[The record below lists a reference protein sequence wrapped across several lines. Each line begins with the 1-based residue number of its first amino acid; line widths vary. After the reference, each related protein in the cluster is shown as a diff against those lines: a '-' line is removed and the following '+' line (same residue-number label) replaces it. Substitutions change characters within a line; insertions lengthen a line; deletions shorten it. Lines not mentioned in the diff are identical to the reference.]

1 MKGMAKKQ
9 TAKKGILRGNAV
21 ATATPLPRI
30 SAILSD
36 RRKRLLFALIEE
48 YVKNKIPVSSNL
60 LAKRGYFNLSSA
72 TLRSEM
78 QELEDLGLLEQ
89 PHTSAGRIPSDA
101 GYRLFVN
108 EFFNG
113 SGLAADKTCL
123 PASPAGG
130 QAGRRSPVLAENTKT
145 PADIVK
151 SLAKQAKGLAIFH
164 DAVLHDFFQS
174 GFPEFF
180 ANPEFEDSRNIV
192 NFGKFFEKLENEF
205 DELFAEI
212 ENDSPRIFIGREL
225 PMKEAENFS
234 LIVSRCDFGGER
246 SGIFAL
252 LGPKRMDYRRNWRLL
267 NDLIRLLK

>member
-1 MKGMAKKQ
+1 MEGMAKKEK
-9 TAKKGILRGNAV
+9 TKKETLHGNAV
-21 ATATPLPRI
+21 AAATPLPRI

-36 RRKRLLFALIEE
+36 RQKRLLFALIEE
-48 YVKNKIPVSSNL
+48 YVKNKIPVSSSL
-60 LAKRGYFNLSSA
+60 LAKRGYFDLSSA

-113 SGLAADKTCL
+113 SGFSAGKTC
-123 PASPAGG
+123 PPGRPAGG
-130 QAGRRSPVLAENTKT
+130 RSPVLAENPKT

-174 GFPEFF
+174 GFSELF
-180 ANPEFEDSRNIV
+180 ANPEFEDSENIV
-192 NFGKFFEKLENEF
+192 SFGKFFEKLENEF
-205 DELFAEI
+205 DEMFSAI
-212 ENDSPRIFIGREL
+212 EGDSPRIFIGREL

-234 LIVSRCDFGGER
+234 LIISRCDFGGER

>member
-1 MKGMAKKQ
+1 MAKI
-9 TAKKGILRGNAV
+9 TVKKEIQKSTV
-21 ATATPLPRI
+21 
-30 SAILSD
+30 LSD
-36 RRKRLLFALIEE
+36 RQKRLLFALIEE
-48 YVKNKIPVSSNL
+48 YVKNKIPVSSSL
-60 LAKRGYFNLSSA
+60 LAKRGYFDLSSA

-113 SGLAADKTCL
+113 SSFSAGKTCL
-123 PASPAGG
+123 PV
-130 QAGRRSPVLAENTKT
+130 GRRSPVLAENPKT

-192 NFGKFFEKLENEF
+192 SFGKFFEKLESEF

-212 ENDSPRIFIGREL
+212 EGDSPQVFIGREL

-234 LIVSRCDFGGER
+234 LIVTRCDFGGER